1 MLISLSLW
9 TFILLVA
16 DPTFPH
22 TRKSLIS
29 VQISSK
35 SRSGSSWFCW
45 PRKSNPCRNRC
56 FPSHLSP
63 QGCTSR
69 FCHCHF
75 VGWTHMCRVNRGN
88 IGGGGSFTGHLAKLL
103 HPDMLVTCQ
112 QVSAAGGCGL
122 SLPSAQRC
130 CLSFSSFLVACRLD
144 LFAYK

>member
-9 TFILLVA
+9 TFLLLVA

-22 TRKSLIS
+22 ARKSLIS

-88 IGGGGSFTGHLAKLL
+88 IGGVAISRGIWQSCCTR
-103 HPDMLVTCQ
+103 TCLSHASRFRP
-112 QVSAAGGCGL
+112 QVVVVCPSPAHSAA
-122 SLPSAQRC
+122 
-130 CLSFSSFLVACRLD
+130 V
-144 LFAYK
+144 